1 MIIILYLV
9 LRYSDTP
16 GIFHSPSFL
25 GGYLLHSYDL
35 NCHPLKS
42 HPMLSSEPIFYLCLK
57 FMSSQRVQTLCHRIL
72 PQVRLPDQY
81 PASYSSKKK
90 ESHCFPS
97 VCTSHRL
104 SSFVT
109 SKSFINMFLPF
120 LLLLWLLLLKFL
132 QNCSSS
138 YHHLAAQ
145 LQKSLTDWLPIIY
158 YPNSSLYCS

>member
-42 HPMLSSEPIFYLCLK
+42 HPMLSSEPNILFVSQIYVKSTCPN
-57 FMSSQRVQTLCHRIL
+57 FMPLYSTSSGTSRSVSSQLFKQEKGESSFPLC
-72 PQVRLPDQY
+72 
-81 PASYSSKKK
+81 
-90 ESHCFPS
+90 

-104 SSFVT
+104 SRFVT

-120 LLLLWLLLLKFL
+120 LFLLWLLLLKFL
-132 QNCSSS
+132 PNCSSS

-145 LQKSLTDWLPIIY
+145 LHKSLTDWLPIIY
-158 YPNSSLYCS
+158 YPNSS